1 MAGTFTGTSYYMAP
15 ERIRGLPYN
24 ITSDVWSL
32 GLTIL
37 ELASNRFPFPPEGEP
52 ALGPIDL
59 LSYIVSMKTPELRD
73 DEKSGVKW
81 TKAFK
86 DFLDMCLE
94 KDGIKRYGPVKML
107 NHPFIKKSIIRIPQ
121 PNLAKF
127 VAEVWGWPFD
137 DVVANINND
146 DNVTNNITLSTSKS
160 ASISAN
166 IEGPILE
173 NVDVP
178 GIGRVASLR
187 RAPAPNMSGPGS
199 LRIQV
204 MKTPASSLGNVHEG
218 SSSTLNQST
227 LDSDALDSEGRTAIE
242 RAQAKKR
249 EADIG
254 LVGSPT
260 VEF

>member
-32 GLTIL
+32 ALTIL

-59 LSYIVSMKTPELRD
+59 LSYIVSMKTPELKD

-107 NHPFIKKSIIRIPQ
+107 NHPFIKKSIMRVPQ

-127 VAEVWGWPFD
+127 VAEVWGWPYD
-137 DVVANINND
+137 DVAVINSENISN
-146 DNVTNNITLSTSKS
+146 TISPS
-160 ASISAN
+160 AHASAN
-166 IEGPILE
+166 NEAVME

-187 RAPAPNMSGPGS
+187 RAPVPNLPGS
-199 LRIQV
+199 GAGILRLQIT
-204 MKTPASSLGNVHEG
+204 KAPAPTLGDVHEVSKSATSQTTR
-218 SSSTLNQST
+218 SS
-227 LDSDALDSEGRTAIE
+227 DSFDAEGRTAIE

-249 EADIG
+249 EAEIG